1 MVRGFAI
8 SLASNAQVGKRVGR
22 GTPSK
27 GQEEEE
33 MKLRGIYERDPGSG
47 VWWIVYFDQFG
58 KRRREK
64 AGSKSIA
71 IKLYG
76 KRKQQVLEGKKLP
89 ELFRKPSINFSQ
101 LVGDALAYSK
111 RNKRSYKTDVP
122 RFASL
127 KEWFGSHAAEELTP
141 KDIESTLARAAE
153 KEKWAPSTFN
163 HYRSLMSLSYR
174 LGILNRKV
182 TSNPARSVTH
192 RREDN
197 NRVRFL
203 TFEEEK
209 KLRKVIDAK
218 WASHMPELDLAI
230 NTGLRKGSQYSLT
243 WEMVDW
249 NGRMLNVPRTKNEEP
264 IHVPLND
271 AAIAALRVV
280 HDRGDGRGR
289 VFQSARTGEP
299 LENGRHWFDDAVVEA
314 KIKNFRW
321 HDLRHTFASRLRM
334 KGAPLEDIAD
344 LLGHKSLTMTRRYAH
359 LGPNKLHAVVSL
371 LGASATTTAT
381 GENGAEP
388 TTSQVIV
395 Q

>member
-1 MVRGFAI
+1 
-8 SLASNAQVGKRVGR
+8 
-22 GTPSK
+22 
-27 GQEEEE
+27 
-33 MKLRGIYERDPGSG
+33 MKQRGIFEKESGSG
-47 VWWIVYFDQFG
+47 IWWICYFDQFG
-58 KRRREK
+58 KKRREK
-64 AGSKSIA
+64 AGTKSVA

-89 ELFRKPSINFSQ
+89 EIFRKPSINVGQ
-101 LVGDALAYSK
+101 LTDDALAYSK

-127 KEWFGSHAAEELTP
+127 KEWFGAQPAEELTP
-141 KDIESTLARAAE
+141 KEIEYRLAKVAE

-182 TSNPARSVTH
+182 TVNPARSVTH

-197 NRVRFL
+197 NRIRFL
-203 TFEEEK
+203 TVEEEK
-209 KLRKVIDAK
+209 KLRQVIEAK
-218 WASHMPELDLAI
+218 WASHMPEFDLAI
-230 NTGLRKGSQYSLT
+230 NTGLRKGSQYGLT
-243 WEMVDW
+243 WDMIDFKS
-249 NGRMLNVPRTKNEEP
+249 RMLSIPRTKNEEP

-271 AAIAALRVV
+271 AAVAALRVV
-280 HDRGDGRGR
+280 HDRGEARGR
-289 VFQSARTGEP
+289 VFQSAKTGEP
-299 LENGRHWFDDAVVEA
+299 LENGRHWFDDAVAEA
-314 KIKNFRW
+314 EIKNFRW

-371 LGASATTTAT
+371 LGASD
-381 GENGAEP
+381 
-388 TTSQVIV
+388 TTSDTTQNGVTSVVMQVAV

>member
-1 MVRGFAI
+1 VKARG
-8 SLASNAQVGKRVGR
+8 V
-22 GTPSK
+22 
-27 GQEEEE
+27 
-33 MKLRGIYERDPGSG
+33 YEKVPDSG
-47 VWWIVYFDQFG
+47 VWWICYFDQFG
-58 KRRREK
+58 KKRREK
-64 AGSKSIA
+64 AGTKSIA

-89 ELFRKPSINFSQ
+89 ELFRKP
-101 LVGDALAYSK
+101 LVNVADLIADALVYSK

-122 RFASL
+122 RFRSL
-127 KEWFGSHAAEELTP
+127 TDWFGSHAAEELTP
-141 KDIESTLARAAE
+141 KEIESSLAKAAE

-203 TFEEEK
+203 GVEEEEK
-209 KLRKVIDAK
+209 IRRVIESK
-218 WASHMPELDLAI
+218 WASHMPELELAI
-230 NTGLRKGSQYSLT
+230 NTGLRKGSQYGLS
-243 WEMVDW
+243 WDMVDW
-249 NGRMLNVPRTKNEEP
+249 KGRMLNIPRTKNEEP

-271 AAIAALRVV
+271 AAVAALRVV
-280 HDRGDGRGR
+280 HSRGDGRGR
-289 VFQSARTGEP
+289 VFQSSRTGEP
-299 LENGRHWFDDAVVEA
+299 LENGRHWFDDAVAEA
-314 KIKNFRW
+314 QIKNFRW

-359 LGPNKLHAVVSL
+359 LGPSKLHAVVSL
-371 LGASATTTAT
+371 LGASDT
-381 GENGAEP
+381 GSD
-388 TTSQVIV
+388 TV
-395 Q
+395 QSAVSAASS

>member
-1 MVRGFAI
+1 
-8 SLASNAQVGKRVGR
+8 
-22 GTPSK
+22 
-27 GQEEEE
+27 
-33 MKLRGIYERDPGSG
+33 MKQRGIFEKVPGSG
-47 VWWIVYFDQFG
+47 IWWIRYFDQFG
-58 KRRREK
+58 KKRREK
-64 AGSKSIA
+64 AGSKSVA

-89 ELFRKPSINFSQ
+89 ENFRKPSVKVSQ
-101 LVGDALAYSK
+101 LIEDALAYSR

-127 KEWFGSHAAEELTP
+127 KEWFGSHPAEELAP
-141 KDIESTLARAAE
+141 KEIENILARAGE
-153 KEKWAPSTFN
+153 KEKWASSTFN

-174 LGILNRKV
+174 LGILNRRV
-182 TSNPARSVTH
+182 NSNPARSVTH

-203 TFEEEK
+203 TEDEEK
-209 KLRKVIDAK
+209 KLRMVIKAK
-218 WASHMPELDLAI
+218 WPLHVHELDLAI

-243 WEMVDW
+243 WDMVDFR
-249 NGRMLNVPRTKNEEP
+249 GRMLNIPRTKNEES

-271 AAIAALRVV
+271 AAVATLRVV
-280 HDRGDGRGR
+280 HDRGKGRGR
-289 VFQSARTGEP
+289 VFQSEKTGEP
-299 LENGRHWFDDAVVEA
+299 LENGRHWFDDAVTEA
-314 KIKNFRW
+314 GIKNFRW

-334 KGAPLEDIAD
+334 KGVPLEDIAD

-371 LGASATTTAT
+371 LKPSD
-381 GENGAEP
+381 P
-388 TTSQVIV
+388 TSDTNQRDVSVNVPQVVV